1 MTIQDI
7 TSWLKDSVPG
17 IILLGAIGSLLA
29 VVIGHILKPVVLRI
43 IPEPIKQHRK
53 RMTKQAFMLG
63 FSAAIIEDDETGK
76 YLVAFLIFHLC
87 KIVLCVGFV
96 LASVVIFSVAISLQS
111 EVALTATTFSAVFCA
126 FLGLYWTYIEYEYV
140 NRTYLFFWKR
150 NFEMAEARFIKSRA
164 SVEGQ
169 NKEI

>member
-96 LASVVIFSVAISLQS
+96 LALCWLCAGFSGDL
-111 EVALTATTFSAVFCA
+111 LGCHLSAVRSCA
-126 FLGLYWTYIEYEYV
+126 
-140 NRTYLFFWKR
+140 NRNYL
-150 NFEMAEARFIKSRA
+150 
-164 SVEGQ
+164 
-169 NKEI
+169 